1 MKLLIHLTTALSLA
15 ACSGGSEPPAP
26 ADATPLTSVADPAAV
41 HPATSDAVAVP
52 SQPTVT
58 VYKSPTCGC
67 CSKWADHLRE
77 NGFTVET
84 VDVQDLSAVKRR
96 YGIPP
101 ALQSCHTAVVEGYV
115 VEGHVPAADV
125 RRLLAERPDAAGLTV
140 PGMPIGS
147 PGMEQGDTAEPYDV
161 LLVHDG
167 ETAVFASH

>member
-1 MKLLIHLTTALSLA
+1 MKLLILLTTALSLA
-15 ACSGGSEPPAP
+15 ACSGGPEPPAP
-26 ADATPLTSVADPAAV
+26 ADAAPLTSVADPAAD
-41 HPATSDAVAVP
+41 PATVDPVADP
-52 SQPTVT
+52 SLPTVT

-67 CSKWADHLRE
+67 CSAWADHLRQ

-84 VDVQDLSAVKRR
+84 ADVQDLSAVKRQ

-125 RRLLAERPDAAGLTV
+125 KRLLTERPDAAGLTV

-147 PGMEQGDTAEPYDV
+147 PGMEQGDTTEPYDV

-167 ETAVFASH
+167 ETTVFASH